1 MKEQAECAFPKRGK
15 GERRVSL
22 VWHVSDKGTGKIK
35 QLSQSVS
42 LDSLLYKIVNPA
54 IGARLI
60 NFFIT
65 LVRRR
70 VSAK

>member
-1 MKEQAECAFPKRGK
+1 MRFSQDRK
-15 GERRVSL
+15 VSL
-22 VWHVSDKGTGKIK
+22 VWQVSEKGTGKIK

-42 LDSLLYKIVNPA
+42 LDSPLYKIVNPA
-54 IGARLI
+54 IGALVI

-65 LVRRR
+65 LVRKR

>member
-1 MKEQAECAFPKRGK
+1 MWQ
-15 GERRVSL
+15 VSE
-22 VWHVSDKGTGKIK
+22 KGTGKIK

-54 IGARLI
+54 IGALVI

>member
-1 MKEQAECAFPKRGK
+1 M
-15 GERRVSL
+15 
-22 VWHVSDKGTGKIK
+22 WHVSEKGTGKIK

-42 LDSLLYKIVNPA
+42 LDSLLYKIVNPT

>member
-1 MKEQAECAFPKRGK
+1 MWK
-15 GERRVSL
+15 VSE
-22 VWHVSDKGTGKIK
+22 KGTGKIK

-42 LDSLLYKIVNPA
+42 LYSLLYKIVNRA

>member
-1 MKEQAECAFPKRGK
+1 M
-15 GERRVSL
+15 
-22 VWHVSDKGTGKIK
+22 WHVSEKGTGKIK

>member
-1 MKEQAECAFPKRGK
+1 MRFSQDRK
-15 GERRVSL
+15 VSL
-22 VWHVSDKGTGKIK
+22 VWQVSEKGTGKIK
-35 QLSQSVS
+35 QLRQSVS
-42 LDSLLYKIVNPA
+42 LDSPLYKIVNPA
-54 IGARLI
+54 IGALLI

>member
-1 MKEQAECAFPKRGK
+1 MSFSQDRK
-15 GERRVSL
+15 VSL
-22 VWHVSDKGTGKIK
+22 VWQVSEKGTGKIK

-42 LDSLLYKIVNPA
+42 LDSPLYKIVNPA
-54 IGARLI
+54 IGALLI